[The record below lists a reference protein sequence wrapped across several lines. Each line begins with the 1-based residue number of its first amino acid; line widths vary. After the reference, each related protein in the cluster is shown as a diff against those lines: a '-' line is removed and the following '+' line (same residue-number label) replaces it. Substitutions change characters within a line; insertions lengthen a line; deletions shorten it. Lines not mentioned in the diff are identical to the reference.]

1 MQQHVAAAA
10 VRDRAHVERSVAHN
24 EQWKNYLT
32 DEIRKLGLTVNESVA
47 NFVLIQFPKGEKNA
61 QQADAFLSARGL
73 ILRAVANYKL
83 PDALR
88 LTIGTAEANQR
99 VVAAL
104 RDFMGR

>member
-1 MQQHVAAAA
+1 M
-10 VRDRAHVERSVAHN
+10 EKSIAHN
-24 EQWKNYLT
+24 EQWKNWLT

-47 NFVLIQFPKGEKNA
+47 NFILIQFPKGEKSA
-61 QQADAFLSARGL
+61 AKADAFLMQRGL
-73 ILRAVANYKL
+73 ILRGVANYGL

-104 RDFMGR
+104 TEFMGR